1 MSTVNPANDPNIR
14 GDAFKTL
21 MVSRLSY
28 DANEEDLEREFGR
41 IGTIERVCCALY
53 THDNSFSQLLTCTTD
68 QNRSGHPCRREGQ
81 QEEEATPRLRLHSF

>member
-1 MSTVNPANDPNIR
+1 MLVALSILLCAVLNANTWNTVNPANDPNIR

-41 IGTIERVCCALY
+41 VGTIERV
-53 THDNSFSQLLTCTTD
+53 
-68 QNRSGHPCRREGQ
+68 
-81 QEEEATPRLRLHSF
+81 

>member
-1 MSTVNPANDPNIR
+1 MCARLNANTRNTVNPANDPNIR

-41 IGTIERVCCALY
+41 VGTIERV
-53 THDNSFSQLLTCTTD
+53 
-68 QNRSGHPCRREGQ
+68 
-81 QEEEATPRLRLHSF
+81 

>member
-1 MSTVNPANDPNIR
+1 MRNIVNPANDPNIR

-41 IGTIERVCCALY
+41 VGTIERVCFELY
-53 THDNSFSQLLTCTTD
+53 PIHLSLVPLLTCTAD
-68 QNRSGHPCRREGQ
+68 SDRSGHACR
-81 QEEEATPRLRLHSF
+81 

>member
-1 MSTVNPANDPNIR
+1 MLDALPRPMCPVRKTNTWNIVNPASDPNIR

-41 IGTIERVCCALY
+41 VGTIERVCFVLY
-53 THDNSFSQLLTCTTD
+53 PMKST
-68 QNRSGHPCRREGQ
+68 
-81 QEEEATPRLRLHSF
+81 LHIR

>member
-1 MSTVNPANDPNIR
+1 MLDALHHLIRSVLKTNTKNAVNPANDPNIR

-41 IGTIERVCCALY
+41 VGTIERVCFGLY
-53 THDNSFSQLLTCTTD
+53 AVTRILH
-68 QNRSGHPCRREGQ
+68 
-81 QEEEATPRLRLHSF
+81 LR

>member
-1 MSTVNPANDPNIR
+1 MRNTVNPANDPNIR

-41 IGTIERVCCALY
+41 VGTIERVCFDLCS
-53 THDNSFSQLLTCTTD
+53 THTSLVPLLTCATD
-68 QNRSGHPCRREGQ
+68 SDRSGHTCR
-81 QEEEATPRLRLHSF
+81 

>member
-1 MSTVNPANDPNIR
+1 MCQVCKTNNCNAVNPANDPNIR

-41 IGTIERVCCALY
+41 VGTIERVCSTFCVLMILAL
-53 THDNSFSQLLTCTTD
+53 H
-68 QNRSGHPCRREGQ
+68 RR
-81 QEEEATPRLRLHSF
+81 